1 MLMAADQRRIDRT
14 DIWILTE
21 IVPVSVAQEKV
32 EPRQEDVEVR
42 KKIKIQSIRNTGR
55 SSIPG
60 K

>member
-1 MLMAADQRRIDRT
+1 MLMAADRRRIDRT

-32 EPRQEDVEVR
+32 EPRQEDAEVR

-55 SSIPG
+55 SSICG